1 MRAILIYSAHE
12 LDDIPL
18 SVLNP
23 PSFGKCMYFGHGVTK
38 IYAGVLDLINSS
50 GGQV

>member
-23 PSFGKCMYFGHGVTK
+23 PSFGKCGHGVTK